1 MYSGHYIT
9 RVQSMCAFPVMCHSL
24 HPGPLGGGMKPDYG
38 LSLRERYSPHFGLD
52 GAARCFPVPI
62 TCMQP
67 IMLIVLTAGMVGS
80 TMHPRIRTMLA
91 SSRSLFLPPLFA
103 LPTCPTR

>member
-1 MYSGHYIT
+1 MYSEHYIT
-9 RVQSMCAFPVMCHSL
+9 RVQSMCAFLVMGHSL

-52 GAARCFPVPI
+52 GAARCLPVPI

-67 IMLIVLTAGMVGS
+67 IMLIVLTPGMVGD
-80 TMHPRIRTMLA
+80 TIHPRIRSMLA
-91 SSRSLFLPPLFA
+91 SSLYTFIPPLFA
-103 LPTCPTR
+103 L